1 MRKKLLESKLTR
13 VIDNLNLFSDN
24 IPSNFEEFKNLG
36 LVKDG
41 IYKRVEF
48 AIEEIL
54 DICSVINADLG
65 LGTPETEDN
74 ILDNLEIKKI
84 LSKKTIDIIKD
95 MKRFRNLLVHRYG
108 EINDEIAFETISE
121 SLNDFDLIIKEIGG
135 VLKKYGGNKNI
146 KN

>member
-1 MRKKLLESKLTR
+1 MRKKLLESKLAR
-13 VIDNLNLFSDN
+13 VIDNLNLVSDN

-41 IYKRVEF
+41 ICQRVEF

-121 SLNDFDLIIKEIGG
+121 GLNDFDLIIKEIEN
-135 VLKKYGGNKNI
+135 VLKKYNGK
-146 KN
+146 KEKK